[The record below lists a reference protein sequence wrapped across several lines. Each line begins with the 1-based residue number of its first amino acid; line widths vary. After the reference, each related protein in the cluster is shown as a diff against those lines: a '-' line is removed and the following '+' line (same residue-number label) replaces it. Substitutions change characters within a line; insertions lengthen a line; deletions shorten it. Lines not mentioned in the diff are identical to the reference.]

1 MVILFIRREQ
11 VKRNADM
18 ASVRN
23 RKAAKTATKRL
34 KIASSYLR
42 KEPKDKFY
50 EEILK
55 SLYGYLS
62 DKLGIPASDLT
73 RNNASDSLKD
83 KGISDETISLL
94 LSILDKCEF
103 ARYAPSSSDTE
114 ASDLYEGA
122 SLFIKSVE
130 NKIG

>member
-1 MVILFIRREQ
+1 MVTLFIRREQ

-73 RNNASDSLKD
+73 RNNASDSKE
-83 KGISDETISLL
+83 KGISDETISLP
-94 LSILDKCEF
+94 SIIDKCEF
-103 ARYAPSSSDTE
+103 ALCSFIIRYGC
-114 ASDLYEGA
+114 LG
-122 SLFIKSVE
+122 FI
-130 NKIG
+130 